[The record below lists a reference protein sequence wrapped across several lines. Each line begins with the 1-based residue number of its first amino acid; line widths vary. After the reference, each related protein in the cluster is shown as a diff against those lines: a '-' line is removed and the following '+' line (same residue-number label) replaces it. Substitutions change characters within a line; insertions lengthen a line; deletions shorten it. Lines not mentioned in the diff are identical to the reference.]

1 MNTFMYA
8 YNEHSESA
16 KALSQAMGIKR
27 IKHENSRFKSTRD
40 KIVINWG
47 SSELPN
53 YVQWAGHRLTNV
65 INHPDVVAICSNK
78 LKLFDHIYNWGD
90 DGIIPEWTTDIDT
103 AKLWAIGWPNY
114 KVVERHVLNGHSGQG
129 IRIVTDQSDLQPAP
143 LYVKYI
149 PKRDEFR
156 VHMIGGT
163 IIDVQQKKKRLDFD
177 EEVNYNIRN
186 HAGGFIYA
194 RENLN
199 VPDNVLNVAHM
210 TYDTF
215 VDQDLDIAAM
225 DIIYNSKLDRAY
237 LLEINTAPGLEGQTV
252 QLYADALKELIG

>member
-27 IKHENSRFKSTRD
+27 IKHLNSKFAGRMDQT
-40 KIVINWG
+40 VINWG
-47 SSELPN
+47 ASRLPIRN
-53 YVQWAGHRLTNV
+53 YGINI
-65 INHPDVVAICSNK
+65 INHPEAVGICSNK
-78 LKLFDHIYNWGD
+78 LSLFDYLVSQECD
-90 DGIIPEWTTDIDT
+90 DLIPEWTTNIDT

-114 KVVERHVLNGHSGQG
+114 KVVERHVLNGHSGAG
-129 IRIVTDQSDLQPAP
+129 IRIVTDQADLQPAP

-156 VHMIGGT
+156 VHMVGGE
-163 IIDVQQKKKRLDFD
+163 IIDIQQKKKRLDFD